1 MKVSVPVRTI
11 FVAAA
16 LAMLAGCGGSGSTAA
31 TSSSASTS
39 VKSAPSLS
47 GSAPTTATVGQPYT
61 FTPQVIGGTG
71 TLTFSI
77 QSKPSWATF
86 NTSNGALSGT
96 PQSGNVGTYSNI
108 VISVSDSAGSGS
120 LPSFSVTVA
129 QSGSGAGNATVSW
142 TAPTANTDGSAL
154 TDLAGYRIYYGTNSN
169 ALNEVVPVSN
179 GVTTYVVEGLTSG
192 TWYFAVRAYTATG
205 AESALSNIAS
215 KTIN

>member
-1 MKVSVPVRTI
+1 MKVSVPIRTI
-11 FVAAA
+11 FLAAA
-16 LAMLAGCGGSGSTAA
+16 LALLAGCGGSGSSAG
-31 TSSSASTS
+31 SSSASTS
-39 VKSAPSLS
+39 LKSAPSLS

-61 FTPQVIGGTG
+61 FAPRVIGGSG
-71 TLTFSI
+71 TLKFSI
-77 QSKPSWATF
+77 QNKPSWATF

-215 KTIN
+215 KTIT